1 MMELINKI
9 LHAGLFLGM
18 LLMYYR
24 MFTTV
29 SAKDMKKR
37 IKKFSW
43 RLLRLVMAVVM
54 VFNFLSAVQDIIRPG
69 FTPVWMHTVSLSGAV
84 LCFIW
89 AQLAHEWKLI
99 LNFKKE
105 FHL

>member
-29 SAKDMKKR
+29 SAKEMKR

-43 RLLRLVMAVVM
+43 RLLRVVM
-54 VFNFLSAVQDIIRPG
+54 VAVMIFNFLSAWQDIIRPG
-69 FTPVWMHTVSLSGAV
+69 FTPVWMHTVSISGAV

-89 AQLAHEWKLI
+89 AQLIHEWKLI
-99 LNFKKE
+99 VNFKKE
-105 FHL
+105 LHL